1 MTIRTSE
8 RKRARKDRHQ
18 AFPWFGAKVAS
29 AAWMVA
35 TRSLD
40 LFLKSDSSTCSPIVN
55 GLSKTPEGF
64 AVAGTMESRQKSYCA
79 PRFPPCPSL
88 KVKSFSVGGFYEFV
102 NAPTLNVV

>member
-29 AAWMVA
+29 ADSILE
-35 TRSLD
+35 TKSLD

-55 GLSKTPEGF
+55 GLSKTPEGVCGCPDYGNRTKLARAF
-64 AVAGTMESRQKSYCA
+64 E
-79 PRFPPCPSL
+79 FPPMP
-88 KVKSFSVGGFYEFV
+88 F
-102 NAPTLNVV
+102 T